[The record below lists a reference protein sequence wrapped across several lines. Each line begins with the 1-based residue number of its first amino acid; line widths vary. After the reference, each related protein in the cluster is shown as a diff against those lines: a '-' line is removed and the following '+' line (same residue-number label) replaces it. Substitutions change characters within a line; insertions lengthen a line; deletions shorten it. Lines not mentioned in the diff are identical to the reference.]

1 MSKNTEKP
9 ELQEL
14 LARWKG
20 AKETFRERLQNTGPG
35 ESLGVDPS
43 IAIYKQIEQEYPTYF
58 QNMEKQL
65 IAEAITLLKSKGY
78 KILKPETKTE
88 YHEV

>member
-1 MSKNTEKP
+1 MKDITTPS
-9 ELQEL
+9 LQEL
-14 LARWKG
+14 LQRWKG

-35 ESLGVDPS
+35 ESLGTDPS
-43 IAIYKQIEQEYPTYF
+43 IAIYHQIQKEYPTYF
-58 QNMEKQL
+58 KKLEEQMVE
-65 IAEAITLLKSKGY
+65 EAITLLKSKDY

>member
-20 AKETFRERLQNTGPG
+20 AKETFQERLQNTGPG
-35 ESLGVDPS
+35 ESVGTDPS
-43 IAIYKQIEQEYPTYF
+43 IAIYKQIEEHYPTYF
-58 QNMEKQL
+58 KNLEECRVL
-65 IAEAITLLKSKGY
+65 DAIQLLKTKGY